1 MLSHLFSWI
10 AAVEHHAWIKLC
22 GVNILKGQLWFL
34 FNNKSSV
41 KHRLYF
47 LLFLQFVLGN
57 SLFTSPFLPKEMVL
71 ASMSR
76 THVMKSPWVKLLSV
90 SVCSPL

>member
-34 FNNKSSV
+34 VNHKSSV
-41 KHRLYF
+41 RQAVCF
-47 LLFLQFVLGN
+47 FIACVGEF
-57 SLFTSPFLPKEMVL
+57 SPFTSPFLPKEMVL

>member
-34 FNNKSSV
+34 SNNKSSV
-41 KHRLYF
+41 KPRLF
-47 LLFLQFVLGN
+47 VILQFVMGN
-57 SLFTSPFLPKEMVL
+57 SAFTSPFLPKEMVL